1 MLPTKKRRYRQVL
14 FACALER
21 DMTLLADGDLTE
33 IGERGMNLSGGQRQR
48 IAIARAAYASAD
60 IVLLDSPLSAVDVYT
75 MQHIFRNAI
84 TGVMKREGELEKN
97 NYTAMLLTK
106 PLCC

>member
-1 MLPTKKRRYRQVL
+1 
-14 FACALER
+14 
-21 DMTLLADGDLTE
+21 MTLLADGDLTE

-84 TGVMKREGELEKN
+84 TGVMKREANQKKK
-97 NYTAMLLTK
+97 NYTAMLLMK
-106 PLCC
+106 ALCC

>member
-1 MLPTKKRRYRQVL
+1 
-14 FACALER
+14 
-21 DMTLLADGDLTE
+21 MTLLADGDLTE

-75 MQHIFRNAI
+75 MQHIFRTAI
-84 TGVMKREGELEKN
+84 TGVMKREGELKKK
-97 NYTAMLLTK
+97 TT

>member
-1 MLPTKKRRYRQVL
+1 
-14 FACALER
+14 
-21 DMTLLADGDLTE
+21 MTLLADGDLTE

-84 TGVMKREGELEKN
+84 TGVMKREGELKKKKLHRYAAADES
-97 NYTAMLLTK
+97 AMLLTNLYASMR
-106 PLCC
+106 PQV